1 MPNIL
6 QMQEILKSV
15 PDQRLMQEMQQP
27 TGRAPQFLVMTELQ
41 RRQKVRD
48 EYQGRVQEEQ
58 TTVAEDMVRSAAPQQ
73 VPMPSGG
80 MASLAPQPPMQPQAG
95 PAPMGMA
102 QGRSPIRAEGGGAL
116 YMQAG
121 STAAVN
127 FGAADLDRLI
137 KLVEAEAGNQDD
149 AGKRGVAAVILNR
162 LMSNQFPNTIEGV
175 TEQRLPTGRGYQF
188 SPLANVGGDIDKLP
202 EGGAGTRSV
211 VLDLLSDFNEKNPI
225 GDALYFQNTEISDA
239 VFPALR
245 GYFDSEG
252 KRNNVPFESGVTKL
266 GDHVF
271 SETYASEDKPG
282 LERVAFTV
290 DENALS
296 TADKGR
302 LGTDETLKLIGAG
315 QLVSPSAQVTEEV
328 SAGGDEF
335 AAAKERL
342 AQLHKAADTSV
353 APLAAPVVSPPPPV
367 PAVPRKDS
375 YTRTAEHV
383 QMLKDLGSVGAVG
396 EPGETL
402 AAPPEVAEQSDW
414 MERIA
419 RAIMPKQLPS
429 TVVPTAEVPGG
440 SLSDTAAYSYGSVN
454 PMVPP
459 PPPTEADQ
467 QIAEMVSQRQAM
479 LPPPVDA
486 ELAAFAQST
495 DDPAGIDIPLTETF
509 VPPNQI
515 NPITDTE
522 RWLAAR
528 DRLQSELE
536 AIGGPSGRA
545 ASADVRALEPTVK
558 ETLASFLP
566 SPTKKRAELLVENRQ
581 SSDFSPAVF
590 DAATDKSQIATL
602 EQHADDLQPSLVL
615 PEPLSAK
622 EQDVVDRLMLAKNYE
637 TPPAPSP
644 LDPGGAS
651 IISAAASGDDSGVEL
666 KSDAGNLAIGQRH
679 PALAPPVPGQ
689 GGSLPSLSGAGG
701 VKDLMAQIA
710 AGRDDAKAMGLLTA
724 GLGIMQQASQPGAT
738 LLSSIPGAAAGV
750 KQYSADKANLAKQQ
764 MALATLANQQEATR
778 IAAQR
783 AAKPD
788 AYERFERDTL
798 ADLRKSPN
806 KEKYFYANGDLK
818 PNVRG
823 DIRAKWNKL
832 TNPYA
837 AQKSL
842 MTGFNEWKSDNLL
855 KIKTKDDAYRK
866 LQTAAEKEAYLRRKY
881 AEEYR
886 ALSKVLGASATSGA
900 GVPTIPLN
908 QIITP
913 PSPTG

>member
-58 TTVAEDMVRSAAPQQ
+58 TTVADDMGRSAAPQQ

-80 MASLAPQPPMQPQAG
+80 MAALAPQPPMQPQAG

-188 SPLANVGGDIDKLP
+188 SPLANAGGDIDKLP

-252 KRNNVPFESGVTKL
+252 KRNNVPFEAGVTKL

-290 DENALS
+290 DENAL
-296 TADKGR
+296 TTVDKGR
-302 LGTDETLKLIGAG
+302 LGTDETIKLIGTG

-396 EPGETL
+396 EPGATL

-429 TVVPTAEVPGG
+429 TVVPTAEVPG
-440 SLSDTAAYSYGSVN
+440 
-454 PMVPP
+454 
-459 PPPTEADQ
+459 
-467 QIAEMVSQRQAM
+467 
-479 LPPPVDA
+479 
-486 ELAAFAQST
+486 
-495 DDPAGIDIPLTETF
+495 
-509 VPPNQI
+509 
-515 NPITDTE
+515 
-522 RWLAAR
+522 
-528 DRLQSELE
+528 
-536 AIGGPSGRA
+536 
-545 ASADVRALEPTVK
+545 
-558 ETLASFLP
+558 
-566 SPTKKRAELLVENRQ
+566 VE
-581 SSDFSPAVF
+581 
-590 DAATDKSQIATL
+590 
-602 EQHADDLQPSLVL
+602 
-615 PEPLSAK
+615 
-622 EQDVVDRLMLAKNYE
+622 
-637 TPPAPSP
+637 
-644 LDPGGAS
+644 
-651 IISAAASGDDSGVEL
+651 
-666 KSDAGNLAIGQRH
+666 
-679 PALAPPVPGQ
+679 
-689 GGSLPSLSGAGG
+689 
-701 VKDLMAQIA
+701 
-710 AGRDDAKAMGLLTA
+710 
-724 GLGIMQQASQPGAT
+724 
-738 LLSSIPGAAAGV
+738 
-750 KQYSADKANLAKQQ
+750 
-764 MALATLANQQEATR
+764 
-778 IAAQR
+778 
-783 AAKPD
+783 
-788 AYERFERDTL
+788 
-798 ADLRKSPN
+798 
-806 KEKYFYANGDLK
+806 
-818 PNVRG
+818 
-823 DIRAKWNKL
+823 
-832 TNPYA
+832 
-837 AQKSL
+837 
-842 MTGFNEWKSDNLL
+842 
-855 KIKTKDDAYRK
+855 
-866 LQTAAEKEAYLRRKY
+866 
-881 AEEYR
+881 
-886 ALSKVLGASATSGA
+886 
-900 GVPTIPLN
+900 
-908 QIITP
+908 
-913 PSPTG
+913 